1 MKKIGIF
8 YGSSTGMTAEVAQEI
23 AKLMGVDEKDV
34 HDVARSAPPAIF
46 RTTGMTSST
55 DWKCWT

>member
-1 MKKIGIF
+1 
-8 YGSSTGMTAEVAQEI
+8 MTAEVAQEI

-34 HDVARSAPPAIF
+34 HDVAKSAPSDVAPYDVRLWAPANF